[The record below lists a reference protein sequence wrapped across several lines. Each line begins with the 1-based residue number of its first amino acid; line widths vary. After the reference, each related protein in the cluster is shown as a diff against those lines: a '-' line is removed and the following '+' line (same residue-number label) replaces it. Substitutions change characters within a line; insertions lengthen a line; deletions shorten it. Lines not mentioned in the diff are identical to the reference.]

1 MKFTDAMNKS
11 KVKWGVAAIA
21 AAVVLGVGFMG
32 TGERD
37 FEMSKNLDIYHTL
50 FRELS
55 IYYVDE
61 IDAGDLVKKS
71 IDEMLKSLDPYTV
84 YIPESDIED
93 FRFMTTGQYGG
104 IGAYIHSKGKYV
116 EVNEPIADA
125 PAAQAGIRA
134 GDIIKE
140 IDGRD
145 IANMKS
151 EDVSELLKGEPKS
164 KVVLTVET
172 PFTGQLRKVEI
183 IRQKIKVK
191 SVPYYGMVAD
201 GIGYI
206 HLNNF
211 TENCSQEVKEALLSL
226 KKNNQ
231 LRGLVLDLRG
241 NPGGLLNEAINVSN
255 IFVGK
260 GQEIVSTKGK
270 VKMWNKTYYST
281 SEPVDT
287 EIPLAVLV
295 NSGSASA
302 SEIVSGV
309 IQDLDRGVIV
319 GTRSYG
325 KGLVQTTRDLSYN
338 TKLKLTTAKYYIPSG
353 RCIQALDYSHRNAD
367 GSVGKV
373 PDSLITKFQTRAGRD
388 VYDGGGVLPDVK
400 VEPEMMSNITY
411 SLYSKNLIFDY
422 ATLYAQKHQSICEPE
437 KFALSDADYADFTS
451 FLADKS
457 YDYKLESEKLIAD
470 LEKAVKRESHT
481 DAIESDLQQLRDKLA
496 HNKEQDLK
504 THQVEISMLLQEEIA
519 SRYYYQE
526 GRAKAQLPA
535 DSTLIKAVAVLN
547 NPDEYKRLLSPAAK
561 TDAQPDGANS
571 EPRK

>member
-1 MKFTDAMNKS
+1 MKKTGNKW
-11 KVKWGVAAIA
+11 KIAAVAVVAAVTI
-21 AAVVLGVGFMG
+21 GFVAPG
-32 TGERD
+32 DRD
-37 FEMSKNLDIYHTL
+37 FEISKNLDIYHTL

-71 IDEMLKSLDPYTV
+71 IDEMLKTLDPYTV
-84 YIPESDIED
+84 FIPESDIED

-104 IGAYIHSKGKYV
+104 IGAYIHNKGKYV
-116 EVNEPIADA
+116 EISEPILDA
-125 PAAQAGIRA
+125 PAAIAGIKA

-145 IANMKS
+145 IADMKS
-151 EDVSELLKGEPKS
+151 DDVSEMLKGEPKS
-164 KVVLTVET
+164 KVTLTVET
-172 PFTGQLRKVEI
+172 PFTGQIRKVDI

-206 HLNNF
+206 RLNNF
-211 TENCSQEVKEALLSL
+211 TENCSQEVKEALLNL

-231 LRGLVLDLRG
+231 IKGIVFDLRG
-241 NPGGLLNEAINVSN
+241 NPGGLLNEAVSISN
-255 IFVGK
+255 IFVDK
-260 GQEIVSTKGK
+260 GSEIVSTKGK
-270 VKMWNKTYYST
+270 VKMWNKTYYATSDPLDTST
-281 SEPVDT
+281 
-287 EIPLAVLV
+287 PLAVLV

-309 IQDLDRGVIV
+309 IQDLDRGIIV

-325 KGLVQTTRDLSYN
+325 KGLVQTTRDLSYS

-353 RCIQALDYSHRNAD
+353 RCIQALDYSHRNED

-400 VEPEMMSNITY
+400 VEPEVMSNIAY

-422 ATLYAQKHQSICEPE
+422 ATLYAQKHQSISEPE
-437 KFALSDADYADFTS
+437 KFRITDNDYTDFTN

-457 YDYKLESEKLIAD
+457 CDYTLESEKIITD
-470 LEKAVKRESHT
+470 LEKAVKLEKHDKSI
-481 DAIESDLQQLRDKLA
+481 DDELELLRKKLA
-496 HNKEQDLK
+496 HNKEDDL
-504 THQVEISMLLQEEIA
+504 QQQRAEISYLLQEEIV

-526 GRAKAQLPA
+526 GRAKAQLQM
-535 DSTLIKAVAVLN
+535 DSTLAKAISALN
-547 NPDEYKRLLSPAAK
+547 KPDEYHRLLSPQK
-561 TDAQPDGANS
+561 GDNQK
-571 EPRK
+571 EK